1 MKIMNNNT
9 RKIVVLNNLNS
20 SRIEQAIFILRDE
33 VEVSG
38 SDALSEAQRI
48 VDMYVK
54 SLESPTAERK
64 EKKPGARFLLGMAL
78 YTFVTVVMTVY
89 LSTLR

>member
-1 MKIMNNNT
+1 MNNNT

-20 SRIEQAIFILRDE
+20 PRIEQAIFILRDE

-54 SLESPTAERK
+54 SLESPPAERK